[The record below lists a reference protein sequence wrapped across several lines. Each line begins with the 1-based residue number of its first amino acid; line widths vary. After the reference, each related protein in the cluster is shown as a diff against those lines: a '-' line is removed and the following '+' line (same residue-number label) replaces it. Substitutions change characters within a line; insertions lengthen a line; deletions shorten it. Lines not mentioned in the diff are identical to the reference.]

1 MSKPIVII
9 GPPGTGKTTF
19 ILNKI
24 EEYLQDDVKI
34 DDIGFF
40 SFSNK
45 AVDEAKQRAAD
56 KFKVPMKD

>member
-1 MSKPIVII
+1 MSKPIVVI

-24 EEYLQDDVKI
+24 EEYLKDEVNI
-34 DDIGFF
+34 NDIGFF

-45 AVDEAKQRAAD
+45 AGT
-56 KFKVPMKD
+56 